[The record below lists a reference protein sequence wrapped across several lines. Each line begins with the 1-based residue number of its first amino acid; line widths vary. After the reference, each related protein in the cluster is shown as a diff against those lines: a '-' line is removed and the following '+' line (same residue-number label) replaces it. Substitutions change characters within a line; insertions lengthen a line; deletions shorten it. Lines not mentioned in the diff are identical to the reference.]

1 VLRDIQDAD
10 EGGVHDADEGPGEP
24 GVVVGE
30 VSGYVGKV
38 SQRRAR

>member
-1 VLRDIQDAD
+1 LRDIHDAD
-10 EGGVHDADEGPGEP
+10 EGGVHDADEGPGES

-38 SQRRAR
+38 SRGWAR